1 MAAKTVRRA
10 LYRLL
15 LAVGVVLWGST
26 LFLMAQTAQNSAQF
40 SRLHEAMLLINGAGV
55 LLLLVLI
62 GGNLARLIRDYRKL
76 VPGSRLRARMVT
88 MFAVLAVVPLLIVFY
103 YAVQFLN
110 RGIDSWFNV
119 EVEQGFEQA
128 LELSRTALELRK
140 REYMERTRGMARYL
154 ARWPENL
161 LAQELS
167 LLRRENDAREITVA
181 GANSRIVATSSDRSS
196 DLLPS
201 VSSAEIFYQT
211 RGGMDYVSLDPLP
224 DGGYVIRT
232 ADQLDTSTPG
242 AEPLVLIVEYG
253 VPQRLGEL
261 ADNVLAAYNT
271 YGELKYLR
279 QPLKISLT
287 LTLSLVLFLALL
299 LAVYGAFS
307 AARRLLQPIPDL
319 LAGTRAVAK
328 GDFELRLPQHA
339 RDELGFLVDSFN
351 DMMRRLSRAREEAR
365 HHQQQVEKERTN
377 LEIILARLSTG
388 VVALDQGLKVRTA
401 NQAAGAILD
410 TDLEDVEGKSLE
422 ELAGDSPLLA
432 EFLQVVKPHLQR
444 GEKEW
449 REQIVLRGEVGRRVL
464 ICACTALPGQGGD
477 SGGVVVVFDDITALL
492 QAQRDAAWGEVARRL
507 AHEIKNPLTPIQ
519 LSAERLRRRYL
530 GNMDEQ
536 EAQVLDRATHI
547 IVQQVEAMKEMV
559 DAFRDYAR
567 APDLE
572 LSDFNVNEIVM
583 EVADMYRLRELG
595 VRLQV
600 NLDNNIPPLHA
611 DRGRLRQIL
620 HNLLRNGTEA
630 LEGQS
635 DGEIIITTRLRSMD
649 DHQAVEIA
657 VEDNG
662 PGFTVD
668 IVDQVFD
675 PYVTSKPKGTGLGLA
690 IVKKMVEEHGGHI
703 DARNRDCG
711 GARVELVL
719 PLNEAS
725 RGAMMPRLARRN
737 ESRRESA

>member
-1 MAAKTVRRA
+1 MATKTLRRNF
-10 LYRLL
+10 YRLL

-26 LFLMAQTAQNSAQF
+26 LLLMAQTAQNSAQF

-55 LLLLVLI
+55 LLLLALI

-88 MFAVLAVVPLLIVFY
+88 MFAALAVLPVLIVFY

-119 EVEQGFEQA
+119 EVEQGLEQA

-154 ARWPENL
+154 ARWPENM

-167 LLRRENDAREITVA
+167 LLRRENDAKEITVA
-181 GANSRIVATSSDRSS
+181 GANSRIVATSSDRSET
-196 DLLPS
+196 LLPS
-201 VSSAEIFYQT
+201 AASAEILYQT
-211 RGGMDYVSLDPLP
+211 RGGMDYVSLDPLAG
-224 DGGYVIRT
+224 GGYVIRT
-232 ADQLDTSTPG
+232 ADQLDSG
-242 AEPLVLIVEYG
+242 MAGSEQLILIVEYE
-253 VPQRLGEL
+253 VPKRLSRL
-261 ADNVLAAYNT
+261 ADNVLVAYNT

-287 LTLSLVLFLALL
+287 LTLTLVLFLALL

-365 HHQQQVEKERTN
+365 HHQQQVETERTN

-388 VVALDQGLKVRTA
+388 VMSLGQGMVVRTV

-410 TDLEDVEGKSLE
+410 INLEQAVGVSLSEIASESSLLEQFVHAVE
-422 ELAGDSPLLA
+422 
-432 EFLQVVKPHLQR
+432 PHLQK
-444 GEKEW
+444 GDTEW
-449 REQIVLRGEVGRRVL
+449 REQIVLRGQVGRRVL
-464 ICACTALPGQGGD
+464 ICACTALPGEVGETG
-477 SGGVVVVFDDITALL
+477 SVVVVFDDITALL

-530 GNMDEQ
+530 GSLEEK

-547 IVQQVEAMKEMV
+547 IVQQVEAMKDMV

-572 LSDFNVNEIVM
+572 LSDFSINEIVL
-583 EVADMYRLRELG
+583 EVADMYRLKELG
-595 VRLQV
+595 VSVSV
-600 NLDNNIPPLHA
+600 NLDQNIPAIRA
-611 DRGRLRQIL
+611 DRGRVRQIL

-630 LEGQS
+630 LDGQA
-635 DGEIIITTRLRSMD
+635 DGKIIITTRLRSAE
-649 DHQAVEIA
+649 DHQAVEIT

-662 PGFTVD
+662 PGFTTD
-668 IVDQVFD
+668 IMDQVFD

-703 DARNRDCG
+703 DASNREGG

-719 PLNEAS
+719 PLNETS
-725 RGAMMPRLARRN
+725 RGAMMPRLVRRN